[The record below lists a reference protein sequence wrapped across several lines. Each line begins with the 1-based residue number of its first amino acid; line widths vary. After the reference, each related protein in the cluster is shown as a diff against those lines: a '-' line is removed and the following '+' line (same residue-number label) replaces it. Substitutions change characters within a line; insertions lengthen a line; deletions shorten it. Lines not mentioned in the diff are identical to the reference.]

1 MIPMKPALEKIIPA
15 FGSCFAIKQYID
27 PSPELKKPFWHF
39 HPELELVYVKGG
51 SGKRHIG
58 HHLSYFSDG
67 ELVFIGSNL
76 PHMGFTD
83 RLTVNESET
92 IIQMKSDFLGD
103 NFFHIPEMEAIQQ
116 LFERAK
122 SGLSFHGASKNR
134 IGARIEN
141 LTKLDNF
148 ERLLH
153 LLSILQEMA
162 FSTEYTL
169 LNASGFTLEVERQ
182 DNDRINVIYH
192 FVQQNF
198 QRTITL
204 DEVAAEANMT
214 VPAFCRYFKKMAG
227 KTFTAFVNEMR
238 VIHACKLLSEMAG
251 SITDICFESGFNN
264 FSHFN
269 RIFKEIT
276 GKSPSAYRK
285 TIREIVV

>member
-15 FGSCFAIKQYID
+15 FGSSFAVKQYLD
-27 PSPELKKPFWHF
+27 PTPELKKPFWHF

-58 HHLSYFSDG
+58 HHLSYFNDG

-83 RLTVNESET
+83 RHSVNESET
-92 IIQMKSDFLGD
+92 IIQMRADFLGV

-122 SGLSFHGASKNR
+122 SGLSFHGAAKHR

-141 LTKLDNF
+141 LPKLDNF

-162 FSTEYTL
+162 YTKEYTL
-169 LNASGFTLEVERQ
+169 LNASGFVLEVEHQ
-182 DNDRINVIYH
+182 DNDRINVVYN
-192 FVQQNF
+192 FVEQNF
-198 QRTITL
+198 TRTIML
-204 DEVAAEANMT
+204 EEVANEANMT

-227 KTFTAFVNEMR
+227 KTFTHFVNEMR
-238 VIHACKLLSEMAG
+238 VIHACKLLSEKAE
-251 SITDICFESGFNN
+251 SITEVCFECGFNN

-269 RIFKEIT
+269 RSFKEIT

-285 TIREIVV
+285 TIRKVVV